1 MWPKML
7 SFERSMIEAELT
19 MDDIADG
26 CSPLYV
32 YSLNTHFKIMPN
44 EIALSNHFSG
54 LLSEHGFNDE
64 RQKSSK
70 TGYNDIM
77 NVKLS
82 LLVK

>member
-1 MWPKML
+1 ML
-7 SFERSMIEAELT
+7 NFEGRTMEADLT

-32 YSLNTHFKIMPN
+32 YLLNTHFKIMPN
-44 EIALSNHFSG
+44 EIALSDHFTG
-54 LLSEHGFNDE
+54 LLRKHGYSDE

-70 TGYNDIM
+70 THFKDIM